1 MGEELQTK
9 QNWGLT
15 SLDKAA
21 ASVARKVTAI
31 LIGSGP
37 VAQSVEQRIENPC
50 VGGSIPP
57 QATKSHFFPSEK
69 QILTPFSQRERG
81 FLLSMQSVGV
91 RQCPPP
97 IGANSGVTRQNH
109 VPPRIFT
116 PRFELAGRKAKLLT
130 QANGLQWTVGAIQ
143 TDVELFSAYPTTKG
157 APSANMTCYTYP

>member
-1 MGEELQTK
+1 
-9 QNWGLT
+9 
-15 SLDKAA
+15 
-21 ASVARKVTAI
+21 
-31 LIGSGP
+31 
-37 VAQSVEQRIENPC
+37 
-50 VGGSIPP
+50 
-57 QATKSHFFPSEK
+57 
-69 QILTPFSQRERG
+69 
-81 FLLSMQSVGV
+81 MQSVGV

-157 APSANMTCYTYP
+157 VNDGQEPLLSDGEQRFLRT